1 MLSRLHMIDNKYFKG
16 TVSEVTVQLLMVTNL
31 EAWSQ
36 SPRQVL
42 GTGGRW
48 QGMEREA
55 AQL

>member
-1 MLSRLHMIDNKYFKG
+1 MIDNKYFKG

>member
-1 MLSRLHMIDNKYFKG
+1 MIVNKYLKG
-16 TVSEVTVQLLMVTNL
+16 TVSKVTVQLLMVANL

-48 QGMEREA
+48 ERMEREA